1 MFADF
6 KSRGLRFQDTR
17 LQRPERI
24 SRLLLVLTIAMTWA
38 TANGQIVKKTA
49 LTGSLQQIAR
59 SALSLCKQGL
69 RYLVTCAPSL
79 TIPYPLKIMGW

>member
-38 TANGQIVKKTA
+38 TANGQIVQKKSA
-49 LTGSLQQIAR
+49 LTGSLKQIAG

-69 RYLVTCAPSL
+69 RYLVACAQSL
-79 TIPYPLKIMGW
+79 KSPTH